1 MSLIIYKGM
10 SGWLQHRKIELVNQ
24 IQIWA
29 KVVYID
35 FEQIPL
41 RGWGL
46 KMHESILFSFQL
58 FDDFT

>member
-1 MSLIIYKGM
+1 M

-24 IQIWA
+24 MQIWA

-35 FEQIPL
+35 FEQMPL